1 MVKNEKDIVKY
12 SNELN
17 RLNMSDLKEKELELF
32 YAICCQ
38 LKNRGTDEIVID
50 ITDFKKAFNIS
61 NKIDKKRFK
70 EYIKSVHKK
79 FGELKH
85 TIETENEIITV
96 IFFKKF
102 VTNIKENTMI
112 ISVNKEYSYIL
123 NNIVQYYTQFS
134 FKEYQSLKSKYSKI
148 LMPQLAQWNSVRKK
162 EFTKEEL
169 FELLGA
175 TKSYKND
182 ISSFN
187 KRILKPVISELEKVF
202 YNLKVQS
209 IKNLNKNTKNE
220 INSYI
225 FTWSNK
231 PKENI
236 IDVEEVKKEVKTIEI
251 SKKLKTL
258 IDEAT
263 KNNKLEILEKPSV
276 IEYLLKH
283 YEENVIILGIRNL
296 LNVTTKI
303 KTRKYIVTV
312 LDNIKSKEN
321 IKIKIKDELKTGTNN
336 NVIVED
342 YQPKEKI
349 EISQDEYNKLL
360 DEEIENYIQE
370 AKEKNIPV
378 NLEITKMSLKL
389 KMNSKYKIKN

>member
-17 RLNMSDLKEKELELF
+17 KLNMSDLKEKELELF

-50 ITDFKKAFNIS
+50 ITDFKKTFNIS
-61 NKIDKKRFK
+61 NKIDKTRFK

-148 LMPQLAQWNSVRKK
+148 LMPRLAQWNSVKKK

-187 KRILKPVISELEKVF
+187 KRILKPVISELKKVF
-202 YNLKVQS
+202 YNLKVKP
-209 IKNLNKNTKNE
+209 IKNTNGNSKNE

-225 FTWSNK
+225 FTWSIK
-231 PKENI
+231 TKKENNVI
-236 IDVEEVKKEVKTIEI
+236 EAEEVKTIEI

-263 KNNKLEILEKPSV
+263 KNPKLEILEKVS
-276 IEYLLKH
+276 ILEYLLKH
-283 YEENVIILGIRNL
+283 YEENIILLGIKQLINS
-296 LNVTTKI
+296 NITAKI
-303 KTRKYIVTV
+303 KTRKYLVTI
-312 LDNIKSKEN
+312 LDKIKEKEN
-321 IKIKIKDELKTGTNN
+321 IKVVVKENKKVEVKKEIEDFKIT
-336 NVIVED
+336 
-342 YQPKEKI
+342 EKI
-349 EISQDEYNKLL
+349 EITEIEYNKLFS
-360 DEEIENYIQE
+360 EELENYLQE
-370 AKEKNIPV
+370 AKLKNIPV
-378 NLEITKMSLKL
+378 NLEITKMSLRLKL
-389 KMNSKYKIKN
+389 NSKYKIKN

>member
-148 LMPQLAQWNSVRKK
+148 LMPQLAQWNSIRKK

-169 FELLGA
+169 FDLLGA

-202 YNLKVQS
+202 YNLKVKP
-209 IKNLNKNTKNE
+209 IKNTSGNSKNE
-220 INSYI
+220 INSYS
-225 FTWSNK
+225 FTWSDK
-231 PKENI
+231 TKKENI
-236 IDVEEVKKEVKTIEI
+236 IEAEEVKTIEI
-251 SKKLKTL
+251 SKKLKVL
-258 IDEAT
+258 LDEAT
-263 KNNKLEILEKPSV
+263 KNNKLEILEKASV

-283 YEENVIILGIRNL
+283 YSEDIIIQGIRNL

-321 IKIKIKDELKTGTNN
+321 IKIVTKEEKKIETKKEIEEYK
-336 NVIVED
+336 
-342 YQPKEKI
+342 PKELI
-349 EISQDEYNKLL
+349 EITQYEWNKIYKEKL
-360 DEEIENYIQE
+360 DEAINGMNGDI
-370 AKEKNIPV
+370 KNID
-378 NLEITKMSLKL
+378 ILKISV
-389 KMNSKYKIKN
+389 KVGMNSKYKIKN

>member
-148 LMPQLAQWNSVRKK
+148 LMPRLAQWNSVRKK

-220 INSYI
+220 INSYL
-225 FTWSNK
+225 FTWSIK
-231 PKENI
+231 PKEKI
-236 IDVEEVKKEVKTIEI
+236 IDVEEVKEVKTIEI
-251 SKKLKTL
+251 SKKLKVL
-258 IDEAT
+258 LDEAI
-263 KNNKLEILEKPSV
+263 KNPRLEILEKPSTL
-276 IEYLLKH
+276 EYLLKH
-283 YEENVIILGIRNL
+283 YEENVIILGIKNL

-303 KTRKYIVTV
+303 KTRKYILTV
-312 LDNIKSKEN
+312 MDKIKEKEN

-336 NVIVED
+336 VTVED

-349 EISQDEYNKLL
+349 LIDEAEFEKLYNIEL
-360 DEEIENYIQE
+360 ENYIQE

-389 KMNSKYKIKN
+389 KMNSKYKIKNK

>member
-148 LMPQLAQWNSVRKK
+148 LMPQLAQWNSIRKK

-169 FELLGA
+169 FDLLGA

-202 YNLKVQS
+202 YNLKVKP
-209 IKNLNKNTKNE
+209 IKNTNGNSKNE

-225 FTWSNK
+225 FTWNNK
-231 PKENI
+231 TKKENI
-236 IDVEEVKKEVKTIEI
+236 VIEAEEVKTIEI
-251 SKKLKTL
+251 SKKLKLL

-283 YEENVIILGIRNL
+283 YEENIIIQGIRNL
-296 LNVTTKI
+296 LNSNLTTKI
-303 KTRKYIVTV
+303 RTRKYLITL
-312 LDNIKSKEN
+312 LDKIKNKEN
-321 IKIKIKDELKTGTNN
+321 IIIVTKEDKKVEVKKEIEEYKIL
-336 NVIVED
+336 
-342 YQPKEKI
+342 EKI
-349 EISQDEYNKLL
+349 EITKDEYNKLL
-360 DEEIENYIQE
+360 DEEIKNYLEE
-370 AKEKNIPV
+370 AKAKNINV
-378 NLEITKMSLKL
+378 NLEITKMSLRLKL
-389 KMNSKYKIKN
+389 NSKYKIK

>member
-50 ITDFKKAFNIS
+50 ITDFKKTFNIS
-61 NKIDKKRFK
+61 NKIDKTRFK

-148 LMPQLAQWNSVRKK
+148 LMPRLAQWNSVRKK

-202 YNLKVQS
+202 YNLKVKP
-209 IKNLNKNTKNE
+209 IKNTTGSTKNE
-220 INSYI
+220 INSYL
-225 FTWSNK
+225 FTWNNK
-231 PKENI
+231 PKEI
-236 IDVEEVKKEVKTIEI
+236 EVEEVKKEVKTIEI

-258 IDEAT
+258 IDEAI
-263 KNNKLEILEKPSV
+263 KNPKLEILEKVS
-276 IEYLLKH
+276 ILEYLLKN
-283 YEENVIILGIRNL
+283 YNENIILLGIKQLINSNL
-296 LNVTTKI
+296 TTKI
-303 KTRKYIVTV
+303 KTRKYITSV
-312 LDNIKSKEN
+312 LDKIKEKEN
-321 IKIKIKDELKTGTNN
+321 IKITVREEKKIEAIKE
-336 NVIVED
+336 ED

-349 EISQDEYNKLL
+349 EITIDEYNKLFS
-360 DEEIENYIQE
+360 EELENYIQE
-370 AKEKNIPV
+370 AKSKNININ
-378 NLEITKMSLKL
+378 NLELIKMSLKIKL
-389 KMNSKYKIKN
+389 NSKYKIK

>member
-283 YEENVIILGIRNL
+283 YEENLIILGIRNL

>member
-1 MVKNEKDIVKY
+1 MKNEKDLVKY

-50 ITDFKKAFNIS
+50 ITDFKKTFNIS
-61 NKIDKKRFK
+61 NKIDKTRFK

-148 LMPQLAQWNSVRKK
+148 LMPRLAQWNSVRKK

-169 FELLGA
+169 FDLLGA

-202 YNLKVQS
+202 YNLKVKP
-209 IKNLNKNTKNE
+209 IKNTNKNTKNE

-225 FTWSNK
+225 FSWSNK
-231 PKENI
+231 PKEI
-236 IDVEEVKKEVKTIEI
+236 EVEEIKKEVKTLEI
-251 SKKLKTL
+251 SKKLKIVL
-258 IDEAT
+258 DEAT
-263 KNNKLEILEKPSV
+263 KNNKLEILEKPSTL
-276 IEYLLKH
+276 EYLIKH
-283 YEENVIILGIRNL
+283 YEENIIILGIKHI
-296 LNVTTKI
+296 LNSNITTKI
-303 KTRKYIVTV
+303 KTRKYITTI
-312 LDNIKSKEN
+312 LDQLKLKEN
-321 IKIKIKDELKTGTNN
+321 IKIVTKEEKKVEAIKEEEYK
-336 NVIVED
+336 
-342 YQPKEKI
+342 PKEKL
-349 EISQDEYNKLL
+349 EITETEYNKLFS
-360 DEEIENYIQE
+360 EELENYLQE
-370 AKEKNIPV
+370 AKLKNIPV
-378 NLEITKMSLKL
+378 NLEITKMSLRLKL
-389 KMNSKYKIKN
+389 NSKYKIKN

>member
-202 YNLKVQS
+202 YNLKVKP
-209 IKNLNKNTKNE
+209 IKNTSGNSKNE
-220 INSYI
+220 INSYS
-225 FTWSNK
+225 FTWSDK
-231 PKENI
+231 TKKENI
-236 IDVEEVKKEVKTIEI
+236 IEAEEIKTIEI
-251 SKKLKTL
+251 SKKLKMIL
-258 IDEAT
+258 DEAT
-263 KNNKLEILEKPSV
+263 KNNKLEILEKAST

-283 YEENVIILGIRNL
+283 YSEDIIIQGIRNL

-303 KTRKYIVTV
+303 KTRKYILTV
-312 LDNIKSKEN
+312 LDKLKEKEN
-321 IKIKIKDELKTGTNN
+321 IKIKVKEETKTGTNN
-336 NVIVED
+336 VTVED

-349 EISQDEYNKLL
+349 EITEIEYNKIL
-360 DEEIENYIQE
+360 DEEIQNYIQE